1 MAFHSDNVPL
11 DEEGYAQLDFR
22 SRDTLKTHL
31 NSKKGSC
38 AGCRTIAVILGI
50 VCLILLVVTAVLGAM
65 AIGKPYSGNNNTLDN
80 EKFPPRNNGNNQNP
94 TVLTPIHNATLPKAL
109 TTTGTLSISRSCPP
123 GWLKHRK
130 SCYLFT
136 DTQESWYVSK
146 RKCSQWNSSLLK
158 IDNADE
164 LEFIDE
170 RVDLQKT
177 KSFWIGLSRK
187 DKEAP
192 WQWEDGSGISPELI
206 DVKSTPAPQNASN
219 NCVWIHQSVFYDQLC
234 SHISYFICEKR
245 LVI

>member
-65 AIGKPYSGNNNTLDN
+65 
-80 EKFPPRNNGNNQNP
+80 
-94 TVLTPIHNATLPKAL
+94 
-109 TTTGTLSISRSCPP
+109 GTLSISRSCPP

-245 LVI
+245 LVM